1 MGASKLLSALFGNR
15 SAQILEALAF
25 ASEPVHLR
33 ELARRAGAAPIVVS
47 RILDSLVKA
56 RLVERERKANL
67 VLYSF
72 GGSKEAA
79 LLKNLVVES
88 RGLIPLL
95 RGALERVSGIEG
107 AFVYGSFAAGEEN
120 ADSDVDVVIVG
131 SPDYAVL
138 AKAVNGIDARFG
150 REVNYSV
157 YSPKE
162 FKEKSKAPFLKR
174 VLTGKKLMLVGAIS
188 GIGSK
193 RNRIEAESK

>member
-1 MGASKLLSALFGNR
+1 MLSALFGNR

-95 RGALERVSGIEG
+95 RGALERVRGVDA

-120 ADSDVDVVIVG
+120 AESDVDVVIVG

-138 AKAVNGIDARFG
+138 AKAVNAVEARFG

-157 YSPKE
+157 YSQRE
-162 FKEKSKAPFLKR
+162 FKEKRKAPFLKR
-174 VLTGKKLMLVGAIS
+174 VLASKKLMLAGAIS

-193 RNRIEAESK
+193 RD